1 MINADNY
8 ELYFFRY
15 AEGMLG
21 EAERREIEVFAQQH
35 PDLAEELRL
44 YAEAPRINGEPLHF
58 PDKEDLKHTAT
69 QPRMLWWKVAAVVV
83 AIVVCGWVLFYKMIS
98 PQSLPI
104 ADQAVLMGD
113 KLSLST
119 ASQPCQSVGDKSLY
133 AESKSPNRQKKSR
146 MLADNN
152 TVSHDKVL
160 DPPQHIVESKLQDVS
175 KANVTETMETIDEE
189 EEYLLDPVTTMAFAQ
204 AILAEY
210 SSAAENDKEPSGQ
223 TPAQEP
229 YSIPQSPIS
238 NSQLKWPSN
247 PVLVASIV
255 GVTIDITNLY
265 NVICDFKE
273 SHDGLMDFAAIF
285 I

>member
-1 MINADNY
+1 M
-8 ELYFFRY
+8 R
-15 AEGMLG
+15 
-21 EAERREIEVFAQQH
+21 
-35 PDLAEELRL
+35 
-44 YAEAPRINGEPLHF
+44 
-58 PDKEDLKHTAT
+58 AT

-83 AIVVCGWVLFYKMIS
+83 AIVVCGWVLFYKMVS

-113 KLSLST
+113 KLPFSEV
-119 ASQPCQSVGDKSLY
+119 SQPCQSVGDKSLY
-133 AESKSPNRQKKSR
+133 AESKSPNRHKKSR
-146 MLADNN
+146 ILADNN

-160 DPPQHIVESKLQDVS
+160 DLPQQIVEAELQDVS

-210 SSAAENDKEPSGQ
+210 SSAAGNGKEPSGQ

-229 YSIPQSPIS
+229 HYIPQSPIS

-273 SHDGLMDFAAIF
+273 SHNGFMDFAAIF

>member
-21 EAERREIEVFAQQH
+21 EVERREVEAFAQQH
-35 PDLAEELRL
+35 PDLAEEVRL
-44 YAEAPRINGEPLHF
+44 YAEAPRINCESLQF
-58 PDKEDLKHTAT
+58 PDKEDLKHIVT
-69 QPRMLWWKVAAVVV
+69 QPRMLWWKVAAVVAGLV
-83 AIVVCGWVLFYKMIS
+83 MCGWVLFYSIVS
-98 PQSLPI
+98 PSSLPI

-113 KLSLST
+113 NLPLSV
-119 ASQPCQSVGDKSLY
+119 ASQPCQSVGDKPLY
-133 AESKSPNRQKKSR
+133 AESKSPIRHKKSR
-146 MLADNN
+146 MLADNDA
-152 TVSHDKVL
+152 VSHDKVL
-160 DPPQHIVESKLQDVS
+160 DSPQQIIEAELQDVS

-210 SSAAENDKEPSGQ
+210 SSAAGNGKEPSGQ

-229 YSIPQSPIS
+229 HYIPQSPIS

-273 SHDGLMDFAAIF
+273 SHNGFMDFAAIF